1 MMEILKVLGIGILGV
16 VFGIIVFRWTYKTRK
31 TDMFLSTS
39 LQGYLAGILSI
50 LISVLYVLRKLHI
63 VSW

>member
-1 MMEILKVLGIGILGV
+1 MEILKVLGIGFFGII
-16 VFGIIVFRWTYKTRK
+16 FGIIVFRWTYKTRK

-50 LISVLYVLRKLHI
+50 LISILYVLRELHI
-63 VSW
+63 VNW